1 MVPTPT
7 PTAGDV
13 DPVPSLGSTVV
24 IDVAEVLPPISE
36 AAALAVP
43 VLEGG
48 GPPADLGTDAE
59 HLAAVGFTGA
69 PGTSVVIPGADGRAL
84 VALGVGDN
92 ETVDATRVR
101 DLAAAFALAVPQH
114 TTLAVE
120 LADQELSVSP
130 GEFAQA
136 VVEGVLLARWRFFVG
151 AGGDEATLTRLTIV
165 APADHVDAVR
175 EGVERGRVTA
185 RAAAISRD
193 LSNCPASTLS
203 AERMGEVAQQVAFLA
218 DLEVELFDRQQ
229 LHEMGCGG
237 ILGVNRGS
245 VEEPRLIK
253 VSYRPDSPTGSLG
266 LVGKG
271 IMYDSGG
278 ISLKPSDE
286 AHAQMKN
293 DMTGAAA
300 ILGAMTALRDL
311 RCTTAVTAY
320 LCCTDNMPSGSAMKL
335 GDILRMR
342 NGTTVEVLNTD
353 AEGRLVMA
361 DGLCL
366 AVEDGVDA
374 VVDVATLTGAALRTF
389 GVDLAAVMGNDSGL
403 VDQLKRAGAVTDEP
417 VWELPLHQPYREQL
431 TSSIADMTNMGGVN
445 AGSITAALFLEE
457 FVDGI
462 PWAHIDIAG
471 TAQQPAVRT
480 WRNKGASGF
489 GALLLVELATR
500 FESPDRSKR

>member
-1 MVPTPT
+1 MTEP
-7 PTAGDV
+7 ASGDF

-24 IDVAEVLPPISE
+24 IDVAADLPPISE

-43 VLEGG
+43 VVAGAS
-48 GPPADLGTDAE
+48 PPADLGTDSE

-69 PGTSVVIPGADGRAL
+69 PGQVVVIPAADGRAL
-84 VALGVGDN
+84 VALGVGDTG
-92 ETVDATRVR
+92 TVDATRVR

-120 LADQELSVSP
+120 LADQELSLSP
-130 GEFAQA
+130 AEFAQA
-136 VVEGVLLARWRFFVG
+136 VVEGVLLARWRFFLG
-151 AGGDEATLTRLTIV
+151 AGSEEPTLRRLTIV
-165 APADHVDAVR
+165 APDDRAQEVR
-175 EGVERGRVTA
+175 VGVERGRVTA
-185 RAAAISRD
+185 RAASLSRD

-203 AERMGEVAQQVAFLA
+203 AERMGEVAQQVASLA
-218 DLEVELFDRQQ
+218 DLEVELFDRAQ

-253 VSYRPDSPTGSLG
+253 IDYRPASPTGFLG

-311 RCTTAVTAY
+311 GCTTAVTAY

-335 GDILRMR
+335 GDVLRMR

-374 VVDVATLTGAALRTF
+374 VVDIATLTGACLRTF
-389 GVDLAAVMGNDSGL
+389 GVDIAGVMGNDPGL
-403 VDQLKRAGAVTDEP
+403 VEQLMRAGAATDEP
-417 VWELPLHQPYREQL
+417 LWELPLHRPYREQL
-431 TSSIADMTNMGGVN
+431 KSSIADMTNMGGVN
-445 AGSITAALFLEE
+445 AGSITAGLFLEE

-462 PWAHIDIAG
+462 PWAHVDIAG

-500 FESPDRSKR
+500 FAPTEKAAQ